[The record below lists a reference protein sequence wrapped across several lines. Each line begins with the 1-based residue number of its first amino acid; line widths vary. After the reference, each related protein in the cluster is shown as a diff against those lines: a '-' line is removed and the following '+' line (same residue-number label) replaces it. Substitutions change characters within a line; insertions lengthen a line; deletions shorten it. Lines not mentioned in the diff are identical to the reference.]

1 MVAQRKRVSL
11 RHRTF
16 EVVEEAAPG
25 DRPSRLF
32 DQFLIVLIS
41 LNIAAV
47 VLETVPSLHD
57 RFATGFLAFEVVSVV
72 IFTVEYV
79 IRIWVAPEH
88 PSLKRHGPVVGR
100 VRYALSIGALIDLVA
115 FLPFYLAIFLGADLR
130 VLRVL
135 RLLRF
140 LKLMRYSSA
149 LMTLQRVFYD
159 ERRALVASL
168 LIMFG
173 LLIISSTAIYHAERH
188 AQPEDFGSIPAAMW
202 WSLATLT
209 TVGYGDI
216 VPVTL
221 YGKMIGGVVMLFGL
235 GMFALPLG
243 IIAMGFSQEVNQR
256 QFVVTPVM
264 VGKVPLFK
272 DLDMRR
278 LEAIAALLKP
288 RLVIPGERVVT
299 RGEDGDA
306 MYFISSGCLRVD
318 LEPEPIDLG
327 SGDFFGEMALV
338 TQQPR
343 TADVVAT
350 AFCDLLM
357 LSTADFQT
365 LMEEH
370 PETLAA
376 VRQEAE
382 ERMRQD
388 QVRPAMANAYGG
400 EASGE
405 HAVDE
410 SRGGE
415 SGNGKGLQDKG

>member
-1 MVAQRKRVSL
+1 MVAQRDRVSL

-16 EVVEEAAPG
+16 EIVEEAAPG

-32 DQFLIVLIS
+32 DRFLIVLIS
-41 LNIAAV
+41 VNIAAV

-57 RFATGFLAFEVVSVV
+57 RFALEFLVFEVISVI
-72 IFTVEYV
+72 IFTVEYAV
-79 IRIWVAPEH
+79 RVWVAPEH
-88 PSLKRHGPVVGR
+88 PSLKRHGPVMGR
-100 VRYALSIGALIDLVA
+100 LRYAVSVSALIDLLA
-115 FLPFYLAIFLGADLR
+115 FLPFYLAIFFGADLR

-149 LMTLQRVFYD
+149 LMTLQRVLYD

-264 VGKVPLFK
+264 VGKVPLFEDLDAREIVRISRMMRARRYAADETIIQRGSEPTEELLFVANGIVTVESTAGVRVVADGGVFGIETVLRLEKVVTSAVAETPVQLMMLAAQDARDLVMRHPELEGALRAQVAETESGQQDK
-272 DLDMRR
+272 DL
-278 LEAIAALLKP
+278 
-288 RLVIPGERVVT
+288 
-299 RGEDGDA
+299 
-306 MYFISSGCLRVD
+306 
-318 LEPEPIDLG
+318 
-327 SGDFFGEMALV
+327 
-338 TQQPR
+338 
-343 TADVVAT
+343 
-350 AFCDLLM
+350 
-357 LSTADFQT
+357 
-365 LMEEH
+365 
-370 PETLAA
+370 
-376 VRQEAE
+376 
-382 ERMRQD
+382 
-388 QVRPAMANAYGG
+388 
-400 EASGE
+400 
-405 HAVDE
+405 
-410 SRGGE
+410 
-415 SGNGKGLQDKG
+415 

>member
-1 MVAQRKRVSL
+1 MVAQRDRVSL

-16 EVVEEAAPG
+16 EIVEEAAPG

-32 DQFLIVLIS
+32 DRFLIVLIT

-57 RFATGFLAFEVVSVV
+57 RFGAEFLAFEIISVI
-72 IFTVEYV
+72 IFTIEYV
-79 IRIWVAPEH
+79 VRIWVAPEH
-88 PSLKRHGPVVGR
+88 PSLKRHGPLFSR
-100 VRYALSIGALIDLVA
+100 VRYALSFGALIDLVA

-159 ERRALVASL
+159 ERRALLASL

-188 AQPEDFGSIPAAMW
+188 AQPEAFGSIPAAMW

-221 YGKMIGGVVMLFGL
+221 YGKLIGGVVMLFGL

-256 QFVVTPVM
+256 QFVVTPAM
-264 VGKVPLFK
+264 VGKVPLFE
-272 DLDMRR
+272 DLDAREIVRISRMMRARRYAADETIIQSSSEPSEELLFVANGIVTVETTVGVRVIADGGIFGIESVLR
-278 LEAIAALLKP
+278 LDKVVISAVAETPVQLMMLAAQDA
-288 RLVIPGERVVT
+288 RDLVR
-299 RGEDGDA
+299 R
-306 MYFISSGCLRVD
+306 
-318 LEPEPIDLG
+318 
-327 SGDFFGEMALV
+327 
-338 TQQPR
+338 
-343 TADVVAT
+343 
-350 AFCDLLM
+350 
-357 LSTADFQT
+357 
-365 LMEEH
+365 H
-370 PETLAA
+370 PELEGALRA
-376 VRQEAE
+376 QVAE
-382 ERMRQD
+382 TESDPRDQD
-388 QVRPAMANAYGG
+388 R
-400 EASGE
+400 
-405 HAVDE
+405 
-410 SRGGE
+410 
-415 SGNGKGLQDKG
+415 

>member
-1 MVAQRKRVSL
+1 MVAQRDKVSL

-25 DRPSRLF
+25 DRASRLF
-32 DQFLIVLIS
+32 DRFLIVLIT

-57 RFATGFLAFEVVSVV
+57 RFGHEFLAFEVVSVI
-72 IFTVEYV
+72 IFTIEYAV
-79 IRIWVAPEH
+79 RIWVAPEH
-88 PSLKRHGPVVGR
+88 PSLKRHGPLMSR
-100 VRYALSIGALIDLVA
+100 VRYALSFGALIDLVA
-115 FLPFYLAIFLGADLR
+115 FLPFYLAIFFGADLR

-159 ERRALVASL
+159 ERRALLASL

-188 AQPEDFGSIPAAMW
+188 AQPEAFGSIPAAMW

-221 YGKMIGGVVMLFGL
+221 YGKLIGGVVMLFGL

-256 QFVVTPVM
+256 QFVVTPAM
-264 VGKVPLFK
+264 VGKVPLFE
-272 DLDMRR
+272 DLDAREIVRISRMMRAR
-278 LEAIAALLKP
+278 RYTADETIIQSRGEPSEELLF
-288 RLVIPGERVVT
+288 VAHGIVTVETTAGARVV
-299 RGEDGDA
+299 GEGGIFGIESVLRLDKAVISAVAETPVQLMMLAAQDA
-306 MYFISSGCLRVD
+306 RDLVRRHPELEGVLLAQVAEQAESDPED
-318 LEPEPIDLG
+318 LE
-327 SGDFFGEMALV
+327 
-338 TQQPR
+338 R
-343 TADVVAT
+343 
-350 AFCDLLM
+350 
-357 LSTADFQT
+357 
-365 LMEEH
+365 
-370 PETLAA
+370 
-376 VRQEAE
+376 
-382 ERMRQD
+382 
-388 QVRPAMANAYGG
+388 
-400 EASGE
+400 
-405 HAVDE
+405 
-410 SRGGE
+410 
-415 SGNGKGLQDKG
+415 

>member
-159 ERRALVASL
+159 ERRALIASL

-264 VGKVPLFK
+264 VGKVPLFEDLDAREIVRISRMMRARRYAADETIIQRGSEPTEELLFVANGIVTVESTAGVRVVADGGVFGIETVLRLEKVVTSAVAETPVQLMMLAAQDARDLVRRHPELEGALRAQVAETESGQQDK
-272 DLDMRR
+272 DL
-278 LEAIAALLKP
+278 
-288 RLVIPGERVVT
+288 
-299 RGEDGDA
+299 
-306 MYFISSGCLRVD
+306 
-318 LEPEPIDLG
+318 
-327 SGDFFGEMALV
+327 
-338 TQQPR
+338 
-343 TADVVAT
+343 
-350 AFCDLLM
+350 
-357 LSTADFQT
+357 
-365 LMEEH
+365 
-370 PETLAA
+370 
-376 VRQEAE
+376 
-382 ERMRQD
+382 
-388 QVRPAMANAYGG
+388 
-400 EASGE
+400 
-405 HAVDE
+405 
-410 SRGGE
+410 
-415 SGNGKGLQDKG
+415 

>member
-1 MVAQRKRVSL
+1 MVAQRDRVSL

-16 EVVEEAAPG
+16 EIVEEAAPG
-25 DRPSRLF
+25 DRPSLLF
-32 DQFLIVLIS
+32 DRFLIVLIT

-57 RFATGFLAFEVVSVV
+57 RFGAEFLAFEVISVI
-72 IFTVEYV
+72 IFTIEYV
-79 IRIWVAPEH
+79 VRIWVAPEH
-88 PSLKRHGPVVGR
+88 PSLKRHGPLFSR
-100 VRYALSIGALIDLVA
+100 VRYALSFGALIDLVA

-159 ERRALVASL
+159 ERRALLASL

-188 AQPEDFGSIPAAMW
+188 AQPEAFGSIPAAMW

-221 YGKMIGGVVMLFGL
+221 YGKLIGGVVMLFGL

-256 QFVVTPVM
+256 QFVVTPAM
-264 VGKVPLFK
+264 VGKVPLFE
-272 DLDMRR
+272 DLDAREIVRISRMMRARRYAADETIIQSSSEPSEELLFVANGIVTVETTVGVRVIADGGIFGIESVLR
-278 LEAIAALLKP
+278 LDKVVISAVAETPVQLMMLAAQDA
-288 RLVIPGERVVT
+288 RDLVR
-299 RGEDGDA
+299 R
-306 MYFISSGCLRVD
+306 
-318 LEPEPIDLG
+318 
-327 SGDFFGEMALV
+327 
-338 TQQPR
+338 
-343 TADVVAT
+343 
-350 AFCDLLM
+350 
-357 LSTADFQT
+357 
-365 LMEEH
+365 H
-370 PETLAA
+370 PELEGELRAQ
-376 VRQEAE
+376 VAE
-382 ERMRQD
+382 TESDPRDQD
-388 QVRPAMANAYGG
+388 R
-400 EASGE
+400 
-405 HAVDE
+405 
-410 SRGGE
+410 
-415 SGNGKGLQDKG
+415 

>member
-1 MVAQRKRVSL
+1 MVAQRDEVSL

-16 EVVEEAAPG
+16 EVVEEAGPG
-25 DRPSRLF
+25 DRLSLLF
-32 DQFLIVLIS
+32 DRFLIVLIT

-57 RFATGFLAFEVVSVV
+57 RFGPEFMVFEVVSVI
-72 IFTVEYV
+72 IFTAEYFV
-79 IRIWVAPEH
+79 RIWVAPEH
-88 PSLKRHGPVVGR
+88 PSLKRHGPVMSR
-100 VRYALSIGALIDLVA
+100 VRYALSFGALIDLVA
-115 FLPFYLAIFLGADLR
+115 FLPFYLAIFFGADLR

-159 ERRALVASL
+159 ERRALLASL

-188 AQPEDFGSIPAAMW
+188 AQPEAFGSIPAAMW

-256 QFVVTPVM
+256 QFVVTPAM
-264 VGKVPLFK
+264 VAKVPLFE
-272 DLDMRR
+272 DLNAREIVRISRMMRAR
-278 LEAIAALLKP
+278 RYASDETIIQGGSEPWEELLFVANGIVTVEFATGSHTVIEGGIFGAESVLRLGHQILSAVAETPVQLMMLEAN
-288 RLVIPGERVVT
+288 
-299 RGEDGDA
+299 DA
-306 MYFISSGCLRVD
+306 RD
-318 LEPEPIDLG
+318 LI
-327 SGDFFGEMALV
+327 
-338 TQQPR
+338 R
-343 TADVVAT
+343 R
-350 AFCDLLM
+350 
-357 LSTADFQT
+357 
-365 LMEEH
+365 H
-370 PETLAA
+370 PEIGDTLRAQVASAEAA
-376 VRQEAE
+376 EA
-382 ERMRQD
+382 
-388 QVRPAMANAYGG
+388 A
-400 EASGE
+400 AS
-405 HAVDE
+405 ADT
-410 SRGGE
+410 
-415 SGNGKGLQDKG
+415 